1 MDYSKL
7 TQLTHVELFSGIGSA
22 TIAAKLCKL
31 PMQTVA
37 VSEICKHAHA
47 IRTQLVN
54 DDAPNFGDITD
65 YATWA
70 DLEVED
76 LDLVSAGFP
85 CQSFSLLGKQLGWN
99 CPTVQKV
106 TRSIRDFVIATYP
119 KYIVMENVT
128 AIVNRKNEE
137 GTKAYLDSFQGY
149 TWDIIRDNPNHR
161 GYIQSRGRVYIVM
174 SRKDVPT
181 WKLDTSKFTTRPKQT
196 WGEISDKRPNKDP
209 IKGEYMIINAKRV
222 HSSTSA
228 NIVLNDESTTMNCW
242 TRTAI
247 DAHCSRFSYIAHG
260 DGYRS
265 PSTVEGLKAFGH
277 KKTPRGLTTKENIS
291 RSSFFRALGNSWHLS
306 TATEVFKQFPLAEL
320 KEWNL
325 TRFVDT
331 FINMEAVERHAAKSI
346 GVKLRALF
354 SWDDFMTTPSGTPRR
369 LTATSS
375 HKFDMKDGTN
385 IKTQGMYLAPSDEA
399 SFKDIVIQTCHSRGL
414 CAYACL
420 KTSGQMKFNSHV
432 AVRVGKTRAWYA
444 YPLRFLRQLLMEV
457 VDGARKAHAKGD
469 RYQYR
474 PNGTSDIFWENFI
487 YMDLA
492 KAAIVGFDGF
502 YDYTK
507 HSRRRLMRSG
517 FPSSYHL
524 TFSVDEKPHTV
535 KNALAFIRAGLSV
548 AIVMTDKEKIK
559 LVDMGFD
566 RVIDGDDNDHRP
578 QDPAGSVVVLRAKG
592 DLIGSDSPFIKS
604 LAWVLGFLN
613 EVSQCVD

>member
-1 MDYSKL
+1 MD
-7 TQLTHVELFSGIGSA
+7 TTITHVELFSGIGSA
-22 TIAAKLCKL
+22 TIAAKLAKL
-31 PMQTVA
+31 PIKTIA

-47 IRTQLVN
+47 VRSHLV
-54 DDAPNFGDITD
+54 DDEAPNFGDITD
-65 YATWA
+65 YSTWA
-70 DLEVED
+70 NLEIED

-106 TRSIRDFVIATYP
+106 TRSIRDFVMTTYP

-128 AIVNRKNEE
+128 AIVNNKH
-137 GTKAYLDSFQGY
+137 GDQTKAYLDSFQDY
-149 TWDIIRDNPNHR
+149 NWDIIQDNPFNR

-181 WKLDTSKFTTRPKQT
+181 WKLDTSKFSTLDKRQK
-196 WGEISDKRPNKDP
+196 WSDISDKRPNKDP
-209 IKGEYMIINAKRV
+209 LKGEYMIINAKRIL
-222 HSSTSA
+222 SSKSA
-228 NIVLNDESTTMNCW
+228 NIVLNDDSIKMNCW

-247 DAHCSRFSYIAHG
+247 DAHCNRFSYIAHG

-265 PSTVEGLKAFGH
+265 PSVVEGLKAFGH
-277 KKTPRGLTTKENIS
+277 KKTPRGLTTKKDIS

-306 TATEVFKQFPLAEL
+306 TATEVFLQFPLAEF

-325 TRFVDT
+325 IRFVDQ
-331 FINMEAVERHAAKSI
+331 FINMEAVKRHAAKSI
-346 GVKLRALF
+346 GVALRALF
-354 SWDDFMTTPSGTPRR
+354 SWDDLMTTPSGSPRR

-385 IKTQGMYLAPSDEA
+385 IKTQGCYLSPSDEA
-399 SFKDIVIQTCHSRGL
+399 SFGDILIQTCHSRGL
-414 CAYACL
+414 CADACL
-420 KTSGQMKFNSHV
+420 KTSGQMRFNSHV

-444 YPLRFLRQLLMEV
+444 YPLRFIRQMMIEV

-474 PNGTSDIFWENFI
+474 PNGTSDEFWENFI

-492 KAAIVGFDGF
+492 VDTIVGFDGF

-507 HSRRRLMRSG
+507 HSRRRLMRAN
-517 FPSSYHL
+517 FPESYHL
-524 TFSVDEKPHTV
+524 TFSIDEKKHTV
-535 KNALAFIRAGLSV
+535 KNALAYIRAGLSV

-592 DLIGSDSPFIKS
+592 DLVGSGSPFIKS